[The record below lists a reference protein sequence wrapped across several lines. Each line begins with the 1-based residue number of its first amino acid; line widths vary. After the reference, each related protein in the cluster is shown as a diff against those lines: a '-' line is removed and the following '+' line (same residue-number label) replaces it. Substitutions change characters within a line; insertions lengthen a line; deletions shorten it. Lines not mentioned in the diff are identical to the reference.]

1 MPCNDNRPNQNIIQY
16 KSVLN
21 DTITLCNGADAH
33 YVIVGGDFN
42 SDLNR
47 TLYFTRYFMQ
57 YVKKDIC
64 NTVKHIYYSN
74 STDARSLIDHIF
86 VSVNC
91 GYYAMMKCMDTIVF
105 QITAQSNV

>member
-42 SDLNR
+42 TNLSR
-47 TLYFTRYFMQ
+47 TSYITKTFME
-57 YVKKDIC
+57 YVKHENMYLCVNDVC
-64 NTVKHIYYSN
+64 NTVRHTYYSK
-74 STDARSLIDHIF
+74 SADA
-86 VSVNC
+86 
-91 GYYAMMKCMDTIVF
+91 
-105 QITAQSNV
+105 